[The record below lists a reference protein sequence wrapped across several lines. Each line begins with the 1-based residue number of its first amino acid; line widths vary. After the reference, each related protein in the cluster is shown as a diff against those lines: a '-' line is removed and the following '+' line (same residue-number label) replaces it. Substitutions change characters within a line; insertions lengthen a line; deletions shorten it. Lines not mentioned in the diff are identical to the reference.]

1 MAKYF
6 PEMLSEH
13 QKFIKKQ
20 HLFFIASAPL
30 DAEGH
35 VNLSPKGYDTLR
47 ILSST
52 EITEPNIKMK
62 EGNITERRLE

>member
-6 PEMLSEH
+6 PEMSSEH

-30 DAEGH
+30 DAEG
-35 VNLSPKGYDTLR
+35 
-47 ILSST
+47 
-52 EITEPNIKMK
+52 
-62 EGNITERRLE
+62 